1 MNRTQVREFRRVL
14 RQFTR
19 VTNSQLRQCC
29 SSVTLA
35 QCLVL
40 LEVDEER
47 RLSVGQLAS
56 KLRLDDSTLSRTIDG
71 LVRRGLLQRSRDD
84 QDRRI
89 VWIDL
94 TPEGTAECA
103 KIHDRNDDLYGA
115 ILDGIP
121 ASSRDEVVRHFK
133 ILVQVFL
140 DQEDEPGTRRT
151 CRTGEEVHR

>member
-1 MNRTQVREFRRVL
+1 MDTLYRNAAIADG
-14 RQFTR
+14 TR
-19 VTNSQLRQCC
+19 
-29 SSVTLA
+29 A
-35 QCLVL
+35 DLVL
-40 LEVDEER
+40 DQSIAV
-47 RLSVGQLAS
+47 
-56 KLRLDDSTLSRTIDG
+56 
-71 LVRRGLLQRSRDD
+71 

-103 KIHDRNDDLYGA
+103 KIHDRNDALYGA